1 MAEEVYIKGKFDTKD
16 AEKSAKKLKE
26 DIKDTKVELDGV
38 TDAADKATGG
48 MVSGFKSGLQS
59 VKGVIKGFKTLRG
72 AIIATGLGALV
83 VLIGSL
89 AAAFTRSEE
98 GQNKFAKLM
107 GVIGSVTGVVMD
119 RIANLGE
126 AIIGA
131 FENPK
136 EALMSFVNLLKN
148 QVVNRFTGLLE
159 LVPKLGKAVN
169 LLFSGQ
175 FKEAGKVA
183 TDAVGKIV
191 LGVENTTERLV
202 GATKAAQG
210 LIKEIQKESK
220 AAAKIADQRAKAEKM
235 QRDLIVQRA
244 EAERDRA
251 ELMEKAIDKENFT
264 LQERI
269 AFTEQAAALEEEITN
284 KEIAAAQLRL
294 QAKIAENALGKST
307 KEDLEEEAQL
317 KAELIQLETNKLNR
331 QKETTAQIVGFKAEE
346 QAAIDALEAEAEA
359 KRKEREAQEL
369 KDAQELEK
377 KKLEAKAK
385 ADAQAEAMEQA
396 TQDARKNIIAGSLA
410 AIASLAQAFA
420 GDSEKTQRRAFAI
433 QKQVQ
438 IAQTLMSTYQAI
450 TDAMAAKGGDALLP
464 FPLRLANSVIAGIAG
479 FANVRKIATT
489 KFNSTGVVGGSAPR
503 PQAASGPSISLIGG
517 TEQTQ
522 IGSLFNQSQEPQ
534 RAYVTQGDINS
545 NASLDRHVTQNATL
559 AG

>member
-1 MAEEVYIKGKFDTKD
+1 MAEEVYLKGKFDTKD
-16 AEKSAKKLKE
+16 AEKSAKKLKK

-38 TDAADKATGG
+38 TDAADAATGG

-72 AIIATGLGALV
+72 AIVATGLGALV
-83 VLIGSL
+83 VIVGSL

-98 GQNKFAKLM
+98 GQNKFAKIM
-107 GVIGSVTGVVMD
+107 GVIGSVTGVLMD

-136 EALMSFVNLLKN
+136 EAIMGFLNIIKN
-148 QVVNRFTGLLE
+148 QVVNRIEGMLE
-159 LVPKLGKAVN
+159 LFPKLGKAIN
-169 LLFSGQ
+169 LAFKGQ

-183 TDAVGKIV
+183 VDAVGKIT

-202 GATKAAQG
+202 NATKAAG
-210 LIKEIQKESK
+210 DLIKEISTEGK
-220 AAAKIADQRAKAEKM
+220 AAAKIADQRAKAEKL
-235 QRDLIVQRA
+235 QRDLVVQRA

-251 ELMEKAIDKENFT
+251 VLLEKSIDKENFSV
-264 LQERI
+264 QERI
-269 AFTEQAAALEEEITN
+269 GFLQQAAALEEEITN
-284 KEIAAAQLRL
+284 KEIEAARLRL
-294 QAKIAENALGKST
+294 EAKVAENALGLST
-307 KEDLEEEAQL
+307 KADLDEEAQL
-317 KAELIQLETNKLNR
+317 RAELINLETNKVKR
-331 QKETTAQIVGFKAEE
+331 AKETTSQIVAFRAEEKAE
-346 QAAIDALEAEAEA
+346 IDRLEAEAEA

-377 KKLEAKAK
+377 KKLEEKAK

-410 AIASLAQAFA
+410 AIGSLAEAFA
-420 GDSEKTQRRAFAI
+420 GKSEKTQRRAFAI

-450 TDAMAAKGGDALLP
+450 TDALAAKGGDALLP

-489 KFNSTGVVGGSAPR
+489 EFGGAVSAAAAPATSAP
-503 PQAASGPSISLIGG
+503 SGPSISVIGG
-517 TEQTQ
+517 TQQTQ

>member
-1 MAEEVYIKGKFDTKD
+1 MAEEVYLKGKFDTKD
-16 AEKSAKKLKE
+16 AEKSAKKLKK

-38 TDAADKATGG
+38 TDAADAATGG

-72 AIIATGLGALV
+72 AIVATGLGALV
-83 VLIGSL
+83 VIVGSL

-98 GQNKFAKLM
+98 GQNKFAKIM
-107 GVIGSVTGVVMD
+107 GVIGSVTGVLMD

-126 AIIGA
+126 AIIHA

-136 EALMSFVNLLKN
+136 EAIMGFLNIIKN
-148 QVVNRFTGLLE
+148 QVVNRIEGMLE
-159 LVPKLGKAVN
+159 LFPKLGKAIN
-169 LLFSGQ
+169 LAFKGQ

-183 TDAVGKIV
+183 VDAVGKIT

-202 GATKAAQG
+202 NATKAAG
-210 LIKEIQKESK
+210 DLIKEISTEGK
-220 AAAKIADQRAKAEKM
+220 AAAKIADQRAKAEKL
-235 QRDLIVQRA
+235 QRDLVVQRA

-251 ELMEKAIDKENFT
+251 VLLEKSIDKENFSV
-264 LQERI
+264 QERI
-269 AFTEQAAALEEEITN
+269 GFLQQAAALEEEITN
-284 KEIAAAQLRL
+284 KEIEAARLRL
-294 QAKIAENALGKST
+294 EAKVAENALGLST
-307 KEDLEEEAQL
+307 KADLDEEAQL
-317 KAELIQLETNKLNR
+317 RAELINLETNKVKR
-331 QKETTAQIVGFKAEE
+331 AKETTSQIVAFRAEEKAE
-346 QAAIDALEAEAEA
+346 IDRLEAEAEA

-377 KKLEAKAK
+377 KKLEEKAK

-410 AIASLAQAFA
+410 AIGSLAEAFA
-420 GDSEKTQRRAFAI
+420 GKSEKTQRRAFAI

-450 TDAMAAKGGDALLP
+450 TDALAAKGGDALLP

-489 KFNSTGVVGGSAPR
+489 EFGGAVSAAAAPATSAP
-503 PQAASGPSISLIGG
+503 SGPSISVIGG
-517 TEQTQ
+517 TQQTQ

>member
-1 MAEEVYIKGKFDTKD
+1 MAEEVYLKGKFDTKD
-16 AEKSAKKLKE
+16 AEKSAKKLKK

-38 TDAADKATGG
+38 TDAADAATGG

-83 VLIGSL
+83 VLVGSL
-89 AAAFTRSEE
+89 AAAFTQSEE

-107 GVIGSVTGVVMD
+107 GVIGSVTRVLLD
-119 RIANLGE
+119 RFANLGE
-126 AIIGA
+126 AIISA

-136 EALMSFVNLLKN
+136 EAIMGFLGIIKD
-148 QVVNRFTGLLE
+148 QVMNRLTGMLE
-159 LVPKLGKAVN
+159 FFPKLGKAIN
-169 LLFSGQ
+169 LAFKGQ

-183 TDAVGKIV
+183 VDAVGKIA
-191 LGVENTTERLV
+191 LGVENTTERLI
-202 GATKAAQG
+202 GATKAAG
-210 LIKEIQKESK
+210 DLIKEISTEGK

-251 ELMEKAIDKENFT
+251 ELMEKAIDKENFS

-284 KEIAAAQLRL
+284 KEIAAAKLRL
-294 QAKIAENALGKST
+294 EAKIAENALGKT
-307 KEDLEEEAQL
+307 KKEDLEEQAQL
-317 KAELIQLETNKLNR
+317 EAELIQLETNKLNR

-369 KDAQELEK
+369 KDAEELEK
-377 KKLEAKAK
+377 QKLEAKAK

-396 TQDARKNIIAGSLA
+396 TQDARMNIIAGSLA
-410 AIASLAQAFA
+410 AIGSLAEAFA
-420 GDSEKTQRRAFAI
+420 GKSEKSQRRAFAI

-450 TDAMAAKGGDALLP
+450 TDAMAAKGGDTLLP

-489 KFNSTGVVGGSAPR
+489 QFQGGGGGIGAAPR
-503 PQAASGPSISLIGG
+503 PQAASGPSISVIGG
-517 TEQTQ
+517 TQQTQ